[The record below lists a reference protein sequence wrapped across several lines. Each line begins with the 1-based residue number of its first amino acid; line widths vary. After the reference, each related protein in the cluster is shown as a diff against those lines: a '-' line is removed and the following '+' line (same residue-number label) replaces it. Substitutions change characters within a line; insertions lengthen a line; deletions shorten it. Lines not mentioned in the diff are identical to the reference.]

1 MILSRNMKFITFDI
15 IELYHN
21 KIKNENH
28 KETNLTKKLTNVLH
42 FQ

>member
-1 MILSRNMKFITFDI
+1 MVLSRNMKFITFDT

-28 KETNLTKKLTNVLH
+28 KKTNVTKKLTNVLN
-42 FQ
+42 FK